1 MLSIARMT
9 PGAMEEFVS
18 RYPAFRDTLAT
29 EVEQARLAW
38 LAEGKPVVTVD
49 AAAQALWRRG
59 VKKARAEEAFHALQR
74 VSPADIGWDTRRRRE
89 AEQTAAAG
97 KAAKA
102 AKAAEKKE
110 RMT

>member
-9 PGAMEEFVS
+9 PVAMAEFVS
-18 RYPAFRDTLAT
+18 RYPAFRDTLAA

-38 LAEGKPVVTVD
+38 LAEGKPVATVD

-59 VKKARAEEAFHALQR
+59 VRKARAEEAFHALRQ

-89 AEQTAAAG
+89 TERTAVAA
-97 KAAKA
+97 KDAKA
-102 AKAAEKKE
+102 AKKDRA
-110 RMT
+110 T